1 MTAEEL
7 KEKYSMRDILCMCGL
22 PQPNRSGFIQC
33 PFHHGDREPSMKIY
47 KRDYNCFACGAN
59 GDIFTFAEE
68 YYGMSFKEA
77 FLFLGGTYE
86 KETYKNKLSRYHAE
100 KERDMKRKA
109 EEKLKARRNLN
120 NLLIGVYQ
128 KWYLRSEPFSDTW
141 TDCYNALQYQLYLH
155 EILNDAEGGD
165 SVRI

>member
-7 KEKYSMRDILCMCGL
+7 KEKHSMRDILCICGL
-22 PQPNRSGFIQC
+22 PQPNRRGFIQC

-47 KRDYNCFACGAN
+47 EKDYNCFACGAN
-59 GDIFTFAEE
+59 GDIFTFVEN
-68 YYGMSFKEA
+68 YCGMTFKEA

-86 KETYKNKLSRYHAE
+86 KETYKDRLSRYHAE

-109 EEKLKARRNLN
+109 EENLKEKRKLN
-120 NLLIGVYQ
+120 NLLISVYQ
-128 KWYLRSEPFSDTW
+128 KWYLRSEPFSDAW

-155 EILNDAEGGD
+155 EILNDGG
-165 SVRI
+165 